1 MNMGRVRALVDGDI
15 EQVTTPHRTI
25 YGEQAP
31 RPALESFLGD
41 IFLRHPWVDDD
52 ASRQD
57 SVASLVYEDNKGR
70 IVGVLGAMRR
80 PMTLGGRGVRAV
92 VTHDFMVEQQSRA
105 TMAALELM
113 KRMAGGVQDL
123 VLCDGND
130 RSRKLWEALDG
141 DTAFGHSL
149 RWIRPLRPVQFVT
162 TYWSAGN
169 GRPRQG
175 GRGLGAALRPLARA
189 FDAALA
195 RLEASPFRRPA
206 PACAVAELT
215 PDDLLRGLR
224 ELSRHY
230 ALRPCYDERSLRWL
244 LDILGRSNRQGPLR
258 QRRVVDQQGG
268 TMGWFLYRAKPGGIG
283 EVVQLAA
290 RRDAT
295 SEVIDHLFL
304 DAWRQGCVAV
314 SGQLQPEL
322 YRPLSQKRCFFDNAG
337 FWLLYGSADSTVRD
351 ALQSGDVFLTRL
363 ECEGWM
369 RLAF

>member
-1 MNMGRVRALVDGDI
+1 MGRVRTLADGDI
-15 EQVTTPHRTI
+15 EQVTTLHRAI
-25 YGEQAP
+25 YGEESP
-31 RPALESFLGD
+31 RPALERFLDD
-41 IFLRHPWVDDD
+41 IFLRHPWLD
-52 ASRQD
+52 D
-57 SVASLVYEDNKGR
+57 SVPSLVYEDGKGR

-80 PMTLGGRGVRAV
+80 PMSLEDRGLRAV

-113 KRMAGGVQDL
+113 KRMARSPQDL

-141 DTAFGHSL
+141 RTAFGHSL
-149 RWIRPLRPVQFVT
+149 RWVRPLRPVQFVT
-162 TYWSAGN
+162 TYWGAAN
-169 GRPRQG
+169 GRQR
-175 GRGLGAALRPLARA
+175 RGVLTAALRPLSRA
-189 FDAALA
+189 FDAALV
-195 RLEASPFRRPA
+195 RLEASPFHRPA
-206 PACAVAELT
+206 PATAVTELA
-215 PDDLLRGLR
+215 PDELLRGLG

-230 ALRPCYDERSLRWL
+230 ALRPCYDEPSLRWL
-244 LDILGRSNRQGPLR
+244 LDILGRSDRQGPLR
-258 QRRVVDQQGG
+258 QRRVVDARGG
-268 TMGWFLYRAKPGGIG
+268 TMGWFLYRAKRGGIG

-304 DAWRQGCVAV
+304 DAWREGCVAV

-337 FWLLYGSADSTVRD
+337 FWLLYGTADSTVRD
-351 ALQSGDVFLTRL
+351 ALHSGDVFLTRL